1 MTAPR
6 IYKAINAVMA
16 ELAEDGIAKTHIN
29 LNEQYLY
36 RSIDDV
42 LNRLAPLLAK
52 HRLCVLPRVLE
63 RISIDRSGVGS
74 EILVSVALKVAF
86 DLVSALDQSRHTV
99 QAFGEALDGGDKATS
114 KAMSAAYKV
123 AMLQTFCVPVDRT
136 DDAEAHSHKLFKS
149 THEPGPVQGWEHWC
163 DDVIEIIGSCDS
175 EDALGR
181 VQDSH
186 RSLLKALSRERFD
199 LYTKIGEAFA
209 RRTLSVRSNPGE
221 PASNRSVHASNGGVS
236 STEAQ
241 SLSAEPT
248 LA

>member
-6 IYKAINAVMA
+6 IYRAINAVMA

-99 QAFGEALDGGDKATS
+99 QAFGEALDAGDKGTS
-114 KAMSAAYKV
+114 KAMSAAYKA
-123 AMLQTFCVPVDRT
+123 AMLQTFCIPVDRA
-136 DDAEAHSHKLFKS
+136 DEADAHTHKLLKN
-149 THEPGPVQGWEHWC
+149 THEPQPYRAG
-163 DDVIEIIGSCDS
+163 
-175 EDALGR
+175 
-181 VQDSH
+181 
-186 RSLLKALSRERFD
+186 
-199 LYTKIGEAFA
+199 
-209 RRTLSVRSNPGE
+209 NPGAMTSSRSSAAAILKTRSDAYRTANG
-221 PASNRSVHASNGGVS
+221 PYSRPSAASDLTSTPKLGKRSQAELWRSVQIPV
-236 STEAQ
+236 TQ
-241 SLSAEPT
+241 PLSAPAT
-248 LA
+248 MVMAMYPAQRRSR